1 MSDLQLI
8 IKYENDNTES
18 KLFFQAGE
26 SLLLLCQKADIPISL
41 NCGGKGICGKCKVR
55 FLKGA
60 PMPGA
65 TERRWL
71 SPDELRMGYR
81 LACLVKLNADCEI
94 LLPRQKEM
102 DAVGETWNIYWKAE
116 SQTERSCFVTT
127 DIGTTTVVMEKRRI
141 SDGSVIDVYKAVNA
155 QKCYGADV
163 ISRME
168 ASMNGNREDLSYLIK
183 EQIQEGFAT
192 LGTDDISFMVVAA
205 NTTMVHLLMGYD
217 VSSLSKAPFIPKTL
231 DEIKTDIAG
240 IPTYIMPGFSAFVG
254 GDIFSGLLALGMKD
268 ADLTSDRPFERSRD
282 KLILLLDL
290 GTNAEMALIRDNRLV
305 ATSAAAGSAFDSIAD
320 VGIYGADIISFL
332 YRLLQEKK
340 IDDHGTL
347 QGEWFEQGVP
357 YVVDADKILN
367 SDMNSDSN
375 PGNERDAAV
384 KSDVNPG
391 NERDA
396 AVKSDV
402 NLGNER
408 DVAVKPD
415 VENGRDTDAVYI
427 TQDHIRQMQLAKA
440 AVRCGIDYLVEKF
453 GCTMQEID
461 HVYLAGGFGYY
472 LDVEAAFGVGLLPD
486 AFKGKTTACGNTAL
500 SGAALYGYSKIKRN
514 SSNETDDMIDER
526 INCQMESIIDADN
539 RTNKKEEEKTDKEID
554 DASGKGIVDEK
565 EKKMNDIIKSYVNLD
580 KTLINLAN
588 EPDFSERYISYLDFE
603 T

>member
-26 SLLLLCQKADIPISL
+26 SLLLLCQKAGIALSL

-102 DAVGETWNIYWKAE
+102 DAVGETLDICWKAE
-116 SQTERSCFVTT
+116 SQTEHSCFVTT
-127 DIGTTTVVMEKRRI
+127 DIGTTTLVMEKRRI
-141 SDGSVIDVYKAVNA
+141 TDGSVIDVYKAINA
-155 QKCYGADV
+155 QKCFGADV

-217 VSSLSKAPFIPKTL
+217 VSSLSKAPFLPKTL

-268 ADLTSDRPFERSRD
+268 ADLTSDRPIERSHD

-290 GTNAEMALIRDNRLV
+290 GTNAEMALIRDNRMV

-340 IDDHGTL
+340 IDEHGTL

-357 YVVDADKILN
+357 YVVDADKNRETDLE
-367 SDMNSDSN
+367 SGV
-375 PGNERDAAV
+375 GNGWNA
-384 KSDVNPG
+384 KSDVK
-391 NERDA
+391 EETA
-396 AVKSDV
+396 SVSD
-402 NLGNER
+402 
-408 DVAVKPD
+408 K
-415 VENGRDTDAVYI
+415 VYI
-427 TQDHIRQMQLAKA
+427 TQKHIRQMQLAKA

-453 GCTMQEID
+453 GCAMQEID

-472 LDVEAAFGVGLLPD
+472 LDVEAAFGVGLLPED
-486 AFKGKTTACGNTAL
+486 FKGKTTACGNTAL

-526 INCQMESIIDADN
+526 IDCQMESIIDADI
-539 RTNKKEEEKTDKEID
+539 RTNKKEEEKTDKEMD
-554 DASGKGIVDEK
+554 DASGKGSVDKK
-565 EKKMNDIIKSYVNLD
+565 EKKMNDIIKSYVNIE

-603 T
+603 IK

>member
-26 SLLLLCQKADIPISL
+26 SLLLLCQKAGIALSL

-102 DAVGETWNIYWKAE
+102 DAVGETLDICWKAE
-116 SQTERSCFVTT
+116 SQTEHSCFVTT
-127 DIGTTTVVMEKRRI
+127 DIGTTTLVMEKRRI
-141 SDGSVIDVYKAVNA
+141 TDGSVIDVYKAINA
-155 QKCYGADV
+155 QKCFGADV

-217 VSSLSKAPFIPKTL
+217 VSSLSKAPFLPKTL

-268 ADLTSDRPFERSRD
+268 ADLTSDRPIDRSHD

-290 GTNAEMALIRDNRLV
+290 GTNAEMALIRNNRMV

-320 VGIYGADIISFL
+320 VGIYGADVISFL

-340 IDDHGTL
+340 IDEHGTL

-357 YVVDADKILN
+357 YVVDADK
-367 SDMNSDSN
+367 N
-375 PGNERDAAV
+375 PETDLESGVGNGWNA
-384 KSDVNPG
+384 KSDVK
-391 NERDA
+391 EEIASVLD
-396 AVKSDV
+396 K
-402 NLGNER
+402 
-408 DVAVKPD
+408 
-415 VENGRDTDAVYI
+415 VYI
-427 TQDHIRQMQLAKA
+427 TQKHIRQMQLAKA

-472 LDVEAAFGVGLLPD
+472 LDVEAAFGVGLLPE

-514 SSNETDDMIDER
+514 SGNGTDDMIDER
-526 INCQMESIIDADN
+526 IDCQMESIIDADI
-539 RTNKKEEEKTDKEID
+539 RTNKKEEEKTDKEMD
-554 DASGKGIVDEK
+554 DASGKGSVDKK
-565 EKKMNDIIKSYVNLD
+565 EKKMNDIIKSYVNIE

-603 T
+603 IK

>member
-26 SLLLLCQKADIPISL
+26 SLLLLCQKAGIALSL

-102 DAVGETWNIYWKAE
+102 DAVGETLDICWKAE
-116 SQTERSCFVTT
+116 SQTEHSCFVTT
-127 DIGTTTVVMEKRRI
+127 DIGTTTLVMEKRRI
-141 SDGSVIDVYKAVNA
+141 TDGSVIDVYKAINA
-155 QKCYGADV
+155 QKCFGADV

-217 VSSLSKAPFIPKTL
+217 VSSLSKAPFLPKTL
-231 DEIKTDIAG
+231 DEIETDIAG

-268 ADLTSDRPFERSRD
+268 ADLTSDRPIDRSHD

-290 GTNAEMALIRDNRLV
+290 GTNAEMALIRNNRMV

-320 VGIYGADIISFL
+320 VGIYGADVISFL

-340 IDDHGTL
+340 IDEHGTL
-347 QGEWFEQGVP
+347 QGEWFEKGVP
-357 YVVDADKILN
+357 YVVDEDK
-367 SDMNSDSN
+367 N
-375 PGNERDAAV
+375 PETDLESGVGNGWNA
-384 KSDVNPG
+384 KSDVK
-391 NERDA
+391 EETA
-396 AVKSDV
+396 SVSD
-402 NLGNER
+402 
-408 DVAVKPD
+408 K
-415 VENGRDTDAVYI
+415 VYI
-427 TQDHIRQMQLAKA
+427 TQKHIRQMQLAKA

-453 GCTMQEID
+453 GCTMQEIN
-461 HVYLAGGFGYY
+461 HVYVAGGFGYY

-500 SGAALYGYSKIKRN
+500 SGAAWYGYSKIKRN

-526 INCQMESIIDADN
+526 IDCQMESIIDADI

-554 DASGKGIVDEK
+554 DASGKGSVDKK
-565 EKKMNDIIKSYVNLD
+565 EKKMNDIIKGYVNIE

-603 T
+603 IK